1 MTKKIC
7 ILTAVFALLTT
18 TAPARGAERE
28 RRGNGVIGGGG
39 DGSGRCSLDRPIL
52 AVVAGL
58 NHRLVLIETEAVDS
72 FEVEALAALWI
83 ENCTSTSVYPL
94 LCASPVALEYL
105 DKRSVSRSA
114 SSHI

>member
-1 MTKKIC
+1 MHDK
-7 ILTAVFALLTT
+7 TAQLSGLSLVLAATRLVNIIDAYVLGALL
-18 TAPARGAERE
+18 
-28 RRGNGVIGGGG
+28 RR
-39 DGSGRCSLDRPIL
+39 SLDRPIL

-72 FEVEALAALWI
+72 FEVEALAAVWI